1 MAGINPRFDV
11 FLGTLGCTLLAVL
24 AGESYGLLCGALVMD
39 FEKAMT
45 VMIVFSLTAMA
56 AGGYYIKNIP
66 AFLQWLKY
74 ISPFKPGYEAAQAL
88 VFDRDVPCDG
98 SGILAEY
105 CTGDVKAASSE
116 QVLKFLSSEG
126 SVAFNIGILII
137 LAIVPRY
144 LAFLALKNK
153 RGAERS

>member
-11 FLGTLGCTLLAVL
+11 FLSTLGCTLLAVL

-66 AFLQWLKY
+66 AFLQWLK
-74 ISPFKPGYEAAQAL
+74 PPVEL
-88 VFDRDVPCDG
+88 
-98 SGILAEY
+98 L
-105 CTGDVKAASSE
+105 
-116 QVLKFLSSEG
+116 
-126 SVAFNIGILII
+126 
-137 LAIVPRY
+137 
-144 LAFLALKNK
+144 
-153 RGAERS
+153 